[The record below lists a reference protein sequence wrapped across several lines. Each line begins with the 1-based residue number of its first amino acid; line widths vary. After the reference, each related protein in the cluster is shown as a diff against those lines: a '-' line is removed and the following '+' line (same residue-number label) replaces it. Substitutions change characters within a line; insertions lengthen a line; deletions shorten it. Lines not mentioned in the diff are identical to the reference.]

1 MLWTKNNDYVM
12 VQVVSDRRSIYLWIN
27 IIAIEVGHCNYIQF
41 SMWGYSHLKD
51 LQNLM
56 TVSLKFISTM
66 QIHNTMAPKQTT
78 LQSRELGHSIY

>member
-41 SMWGYSHLKD
+41 SMRGFSHLKD
-51 LQNLM
+51 LQN
-56 TVSLKFISTM
+56 
-66 QIHNTMAPKQTT
+66 
-78 LQSRELGHSIY
+78 